1 MFMVG
6 YLPLFAQIPSI
17 KDPPPLLD
25 ADSFQTFVR
34 PSSPDQEIFLLRF
47 PSPIWTN
54 VLENNTVEALVV
66 LPRERVGAI
75 PVVVLLHFWGAL
87 DLKYEERIARQLN
100 INRIGAVIV
109 TLPYHLNR
117 CPAGYQ
123 SGELALKADTQH
135 LVQAM
140 TQSVQDVRRVL
151 DWVVT
156 QSWADHSRIGVSGIS
171 LGAIVA
177 SISYSVDERIK
188 QGAFLFG
195 GADLA
200 FILWNSSVT
209 IRTRME
215 FRQQGY
221 TEEKLRNE
229 IASVEPEQLAR
240 KSEQELL
247 IVGARYD
254 DVVPPETTRKLAES
268 HGVSK
273 IVWLD
278 TGHYGGALAERRV
291 SRLVVDF
298 FSARFSERSFD
309 FPQGIGAPTIRLGL
323 QYNVNHGFTFALGL
337 DLWRSAPS
345 SQMFVSGLVSPK
357 GISIYGGRSISY
369 GFSAGLVFTGKH
381 VVPGLFWSIVL

>member
-1 MFMVG
+1 M
-6 YLPLFAQIPSI
+6 
-17 KDPPPLLD
+17 
-25 ADSFQTFVR
+25 
-34 PSSPDQEIFLLRF
+34 RF
-47 PSPIWTN
+47 PSAIWTS

-66 LPRERVGAI
+66 LPRERVGVI
-75 PVVVLLHFWGAL
+75 PVVVLLHFWGAP

-100 INRIGAVIV
+100 INRIGAVIL
-109 TLPYHLNR
+109 TLPYHLSR
-117 CPAGYQ
+117 SPSGYQ

-135 LVQAM
+135 LVLSM
-140 TQSVQDVRRVL
+140 TQAVYDVRRLL

-156 QSWADHSRIGVSGIS
+156 QPWADRSRIGISGIS

-209 IRTRME
+209 LRTRME

-221 TEEKLRNE
+221 TEEKLRSE

-240 KSEQELL
+240 KSEQDPL

-254 DVVPPETTRKLAES
+254 EVVPPEATRKLAKA
-268 HGVSK
+268 HAVST

-291 SRLVVDF
+291 NRLVVDF
-298 FSARFSERSFD
+298 FSARFSERAFE
-309 FPQGIGAPTIRLGL
+309 PPEGIGAPTIRLGL
-323 QYNVNHGFTFALGL
+323 QYNVNQGFTFALGL
-337 DLWRSAPS
+337 DLWRSPPGS
-345 SQMFVSGLVSPK
+345 RMFVSGLLTPK
-357 GISIYGGRSISY
+357 GFSIYGGRSISH
-369 GFSAGLVFTGKH
+369 GFSVGLVFTGRH
-381 VVPGLFWSIVL
+381 VAPGVFWSVVL